1 MQFLKSS
8 IGRKVLMAITGFFMF
23 LFAITHLLGNSSIFG
38 WLPGGI
44 NAYAHHLHSMPAP
57 VIWGFRIAL
66 LVLIS
71 VHAWYS
77 IQLTI
82 ENREARSQQYAVKT
96 AQKASFASENM
107 IWTGLIILAFIL
119 YHLAHFTLQV
129 VSPETAALSNLDAQG
144 NPNVFGMVV
153 SAFQNIGVTL
163 IYAVAMAGLFLHLY
177 HGVQSSFQTVGW
189 NNDRTMPAISSAG
202 KLVAL
207 VLFVGYLAIPL
218 TILVRILK

>member
-8 IGRKVLMAITGFFMF
+8 IGRKVLMAITGIFMV
-23 LFAITHLLGNSSIFG
+23 LFAITHLLGNTSIFG

-57 VIWGFRIAL
+57 VIWGFRLGLLAL
-66 LVLIS
+66 LC
-71 VHAWYS
+71 VHVWFG

-96 AQKASFASENM
+96 TQKASFASENM
-107 IWTGLIILAFIL
+107 IWTGLVILAFII
-119 YHLAHFTLQV
+119 YHLAHFTLQI
-129 VSPETAALSNLDAQG
+129 VSPETAALSNLDALG

-153 SAFQNIGVTL
+153 AAFQNIGITL
-163 IYAVAMAGLFLHLY
+163 IYAVSMAALFLHLY
-177 HGVQSSFQTVGW
+177 HGIQSYFQSVGW
-189 NNDRTMPAISSAG
+189 NNDRTMGAISSSG

>member
-8 IGRKVLMAITGFFMF
+8 IGRKVLMAITGLFMV

-57 VIWGFRIAL
+57 VIWGFRLGL
-66 LVLIS
+66 LALIS
-71 VHAWYS
+71 IHIWFG

-82 ENREARSQQYAVKT
+82 ENRDARSQQYAVKT
-96 AQKASFASENM
+96 TQKASFASENM
-107 IWTGLIILAFIL
+107 IWTGLVILAFIL

-129 VSPETAALSNLDAQG
+129 VSPETAALSNPDALG

-153 SAFQNIGVTL
+153 AAFQNIGITL
-163 IYAVAMAGLFLHLY
+163 IYAVSMAALFLHLY
-177 HGVQSSFQTVGW
+177 HGIQSFFQSLGW
-189 NNDRTMPAISSAG
+189 NNDRTMCAITSSG

-218 TILVRILK
+218 TILVHILK